1 MVDRPNPGEGV
12 TGGEGK
18 QEWELQ
24 QSKAHLW
31 VVLGCGEGLGGSG
44 LTEQAGRRWRRT
56 AEAALR

>member
-1 MVDRPNPGEGV
+1 MVDRPNPGKGV

-31 VVLGCGEGLGGSG
+31 VVLGCGEGLRGGGSTEQGDGGEG
-44 LTEQAGRRWRRT
+44 LTA
-56 AEAALR
+56 AE